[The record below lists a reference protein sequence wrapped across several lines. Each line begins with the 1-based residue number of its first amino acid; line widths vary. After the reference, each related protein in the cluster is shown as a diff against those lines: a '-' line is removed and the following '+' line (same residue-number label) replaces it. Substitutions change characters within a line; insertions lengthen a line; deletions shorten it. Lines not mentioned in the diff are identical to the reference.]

1 MTKKELIEALA
12 GFSDNTVIT
21 TLSADLKSYNL
32 VSVSSKKLKIAGTN
46 GKILTPTVAVLNLE

>member
-12 GFSDNTVIT
+12 EFSDNTVIT
-21 TLSADLKSYNL
+21 AHCAELPYKL